1 MAELS
6 TLARPYAKA
15 AFEFA
20 ADAGDLQG
28 WSKSLS
34 TAGAVAEQQAVVKF
48 LSSPNAT
55 AAQQAAAVND
65 ICGDALS
72 VTGQNFIAILSE
84 NRRLQLLPHISQQFE
99 IMKANREKAVD
110 VEVVSAYE
118 LDAVQQEKLSDALG
132 AKLKRNINM
141 QVSFDKS
148 LLGGAVIRAGDTVI
162 DGSIRGRLAKLAES
176 LNS

>member
-84 NRRLQLLPHISQQFE
+84 NRRLQLLPHISHQFE

-132 AKLKRNINM
+132 AKLRRNINM
-141 QVSFDKS
+141 QVSFEKS

>member
-28 WSKSLS
+28 WSQSLS
-34 TAGAVAEQQAVVKF
+34 TAGAIAQQPMVVKL
-48 LSSPNAT
+48 LSSPSLT
-55 AAQQAAAVND
+55 AQQQAAAVID
-65 ICGDALS
+65 ICGDALN
-72 VTGQNFIAILSE
+72 VTGQNFVAILSE
-84 NRRLQLLPHISQQFE
+84 NRRLQLLPQISFQFE

-110 VEVVSAYE
+110 VEVIAAQE
-118 LDAVQQEKLSDALG
+118 LDVQQQQQLSDALG
-132 AKLKRNINM
+132 AKLERKINM
-141 QVSFDKS
+141 QVSLDKS

-162 DGSIRGRLAKLAES
+162 DGSIRGRLTKLAES

>member
-28 WSKSLS
+28 WSQSLS
-34 TAGAVAEQQAVVKF
+34 TAGAVSKQPAVVKL
-48 LSSPNAT
+48 LSSPSST
-55 AAQQAAAVND
+55 AAQQAAAIVE
-65 ICGDALS
+65 ICGDTLS
-72 VTGQNFIAILSE
+72 TTGQNFIAILSE
-84 NRRLQLLPHISQQFE
+84 NRRLQLLPQISHQFE
-99 IMKANREKAVD
+99 IMKASREKAVD
-110 VEVVSAYE
+110 VEVIAAQE
-118 LDAVQQEKLSDALG
+118 LDAKQQQQLSDALG
-132 AKLKRNINM
+132 AKLERKINM
-141 QVSFDKS
+141 QVSLDKS

>member
-15 AFEFA
+15 AFEYA

-28 WSKSLS
+28 WSTSLA
-34 TAGAVAEQQAVVKF
+34 TAGAVAQQPAVVKL
-48 LSSPNAT
+48 LSSPSAT
-55 AAQQAAAVND
+55 AAQQASAVIE
-65 ICGDALS
+65 ICGDELNA
-72 VTGQNFIAILSE
+72 TGQNFIAILSE
-84 NRRLQLLPHISQQFE
+84 NRRLQLLPQISYQFD

-110 VEVVSAYE
+110 VDVVSAHE
-118 LDAVQQEKLSDALG
+118 IDASQQQQLSDALS
-132 AKLKRNINM
+132 AKLERKVNM
-141 QVSFDKS
+141 QVSLDKS

-162 DGSIRGRLAKLAES
+162 DGSIRGRLTKLAES

>member
-28 WSKSLS
+28 WSTSLA
-34 TAGAVAEQQAVVKF
+34 TAGAVAQQPAVVKL
-48 LSSPNAT
+48 LSSPSST
-55 AAQQAAAVND
+55 AAQQAAAVIE

-72 VTGQNFIAILSE
+72 ATGQNFIAILSE
-84 NRRLQLLPHISQQFE
+84 NRRLQLLPQISHQFD
-99 IMKANREKAVD
+99 IMKANREKAVEVD
-110 VEVVSAYE
+110 VVAAHEMGA
-118 LDAVQQEKLSDALG
+118 DQQQQLSDALS
-132 AKLKRNINM
+132 AKLERKVNI
-141 QVSFDKS
+141 QVSLDKS

-162 DGSIRGRLAKLAES
+162 DGSIRGRLTKLAES